1 MPQRVQT
8 EHLLAAI
15 LSSSEDGLL
24 SFTLDGIVQTWSRGA
39 ELLYGYSADEIV
51 GRPLARLLPA
61 FDAPRFDGL
70 LHAAIRGEFP
80 QYESAQRLHKNG
92 SVLLLG
98 VRRVPIRNESGDLAG
113 IVEAGKALTA
123 PVMENSGE
131 APLKLFI
138 EQMPMVVW
146 SPAGEIIGC
155 IGAGLDI
162 TERKKTEEKM
172 RYQVTHDALTGLAN
186 YREFLDTLEREVRRG
201 ERSKRSFAVLLL
213 DLDALKSINDR
224 LGHLAGN
231 QALKRLS
238 EVRKEQSRSTD
249 LAARY
254 GGDEFAVLLIDSD
267 PGMARQIAARVQS
280 ALANGREEPRL
291 SVSIGVSVYPDDGR
305 SAQELLESA
314 DRELYQRKR
323 TVRGRGVPARAR

>member
-39 ELLYGYSADEIV
+39 EPLYGYSAGEIV
-51 GRPLARLLPA
+51 GQPLARLLPA

-146 SPAGEIIGC
+146 TTDLDLRLTSCA
-155 IGAGLDI
+155 GAGLRG
-162 TERKKTEEKM
+162 TKTRNEDLLGQSVYEYLKCQD
-172 RYQVTHDALTGLAN
+172 RHTTPIVQHCDALRGISSQFEYKRN
-186 YREFLDTLEREVRRG
+186 NRVLE
-201 ERSKRSFAVLLL
+201 L
-213 DLDALKSINDR
+213 
-224 LGHLAGN
+224 HL
-231 QALKRLS
+231 
-238 EVRKEQSRSTD
+238 
-249 LAARY
+249 
-254 GGDEFAVLLIDSD
+254 
-267 PGMARQIAARVQS
+267 
-280 ALANGREEPRL
+280 
-291 SVSIGVSVYPDDGR
+291 
-305 SAQELLESA
+305 ELL
-314 DRELYQRKR
+314 R
-323 TVRGRGVPARAR
+323 